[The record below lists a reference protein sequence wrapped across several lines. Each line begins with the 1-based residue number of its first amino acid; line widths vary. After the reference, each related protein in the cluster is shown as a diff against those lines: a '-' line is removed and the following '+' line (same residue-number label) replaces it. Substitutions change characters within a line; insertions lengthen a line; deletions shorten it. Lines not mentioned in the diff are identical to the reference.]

1 MISWEQKVGEI
12 IKWRMVIICWEERKS
27 EKNSFILG
35 EEWKNSFILEQECL
49 YVAMAKKKVTLCTLI
64 FLKILQTG
72 SF

>member
-1 MISWEQKVGEI
+1 M
-12 IKWRMVIICWEERKS
+12 ICWEEGKSEKIASFWVKS

-35 EEWKNSFILEQECL
+35 QDCL
-49 YVAMAKKKVTLCTLI
+49 YVAMAKNKVTLCTLI